1 MTMEGPAQD
10 SHTLSAE
17 EQAQLDAFAQELR
30 DAHPEPKLSSGWQE
44 QLHQRIWSQDQHG
57 VSHWTL
63 RLSMEKNPWMR
74 VAASLL
80 LIAVVAAPV
89 SAVFSLMVGPK
100 QEAFTLGFD
109 PAIPDLPE
117 RHQESLEADPHR
129 GTDADSLHGVHPPF
143 GEEQE
148 FAWSP
153 AALEAL
159 SRSNRLAL
167 ASQRWQ
173 ASSQSGDVQA
183 SLQARAARL
192 RDSVGAMPEPRW
204 SEASEQDLWDAFLL
218 RCSQGSLAVP
228 DATLFARVH
237 ALRQDLAD
245 GAPLP
250 AGLAAWIWVADG
262 SRNTGPDQG
271 WARAPFRP

>member
-1 MTMEGPAQD
+1 MTMEGSPQD

-30 DAHPEPKLSSGWQE
+30 EAHPEPLLLSGWQE
-44 QLHQRIWSQDQHG
+44 QLHQRIWSQGQHG
-57 VSHWTL
+57 VAHWTL

-109 PAIPDLPE
+109 PAIPDMPE
-117 RHQESLEADPHR
+117 RHQESLEESLDLGSGADF
-129 GTDADSLHGVHPPF
+129 LHGVHPPL

-159 SRSNRLAL
+159 SRSNRLAI

-173 ASSQSGDVQA
+173 AASQRGDLQV
-183 SLQARAARL
+183 SLQARAKRL
-192 RDSVGAMPEPRW
+192 LANAGTVPAMDW
-204 SEASEQDLWDAFLL
+204 SQASEQDLWDAFLK
-218 RCSQGSLAVP
+218 RCSRGSLYVP
-228 DATLFARVH
+228 QDPVFAR
-237 ALRQDLAD
+237 AQELRQTLAD
-245 GAPLP
+245 GAPVP
-250 AGLAAWIWVADG
+250 AGIAAWIWVAEG
-262 SRNTGPDQG
+262 TRLAGPEQG
-271 WARAPFRP
+271 WTKAPFRP

>member
-1 MTMEGPAQD
+1 MTMEGPPQD
-10 SHTLSAE
+10 PHTLSAE
-17 EQAQLDAFAQELR
+17 EQAQLDAFAKELR

-44 QLHQRIWSQDQHG
+44 KLHQRMWSQGQHD
-57 VSHWTL
+57 VAHWTL
-63 RLSMEKNPWMR
+63 RLSMEKSPWMR

-89 SAVFSLMVGPK
+89 SAIFSLMVGQK

-117 RHQESLEADPHR
+117 RHQDSLEANPNLGS
-129 GTDADSLHGVHPPF
+129 GTDAIHGVRPPF

-167 ASQRWQ
+167 ASQRWLA
-173 ASSQSGDVQA
+173 ASQNGDLFE
-183 SLQARAARL
+183 SLEARAQRL
-192 RDSVGAMPEPRW
+192 RDSAGAKPDGVW
-204 SEASEQDLWDAFLL
+204 SQASEQDLWDAFLL
-218 RCSQGSLAVP
+218 RCSQGSLDVP
-228 DATLFARVH
+228 ETALFAR
-237 ALRQDLAD
+237 AQELRQTLSD
-245 GAPLP
+245 GAPVP
-250 AGLAAWIWVADG
+250 AGVAAWIWVADG
-262 SRNTGPDQG
+262 TRLAGQEQG
-271 WARAPFRP
+271 WAKAPFRP

>member
-1 MTMEGPAQD
+1 MTMEGPPQD
-10 SHTLSAE
+10 SHPLSAQ
-17 EQAQLDAFAQELR
+17 EQAQLDALAKELH
-30 DAHPEPKLSSGWQE
+30 DAHPEPKFSSGWQE
-44 QLHQRIWSQDQHG
+44 KLHQRIWSQDQHG
-57 VSHWTL
+57 VAHWTL

-117 RHQESLEADPHR
+117 RHQESLEESPNL
-129 GTDADSLHGVHPPF
+129 GDSSESFHGVHPPF

-173 ASSQSGDVQA
+173 AASQRGDLQV
-183 SLQARAARL
+183 SLEARAKRL
-192 RDSVGAMPEPRW
+192 LDRAELLPDADW
-204 SEASEQDLWDAFLL
+204 DQASEQDLWNAFLQ
-218 RCSQGSLAVP
+218 RCSTGSLDVP
-228 DATLFARVH
+228 ETALFVRAQE
-237 ALRQDLAD
+237 LRQTLSD
-245 GAPLP
+245 GAPVP
-250 AGLAAWIWVADG
+250 AGVAAWIWVADG
-262 SRNTGPDQG
+262 TRLAGPEQG
-271 WARAPFRP
+271 WAKAPFRP

>member
-1 MTMEGPAQD
+1 MTMEDPPQD

-17 EQAQLDAFAQELR
+17 EQAQLDAFAKELH

-44 QLHQRIWSQDQHG
+44 QLHQRMWSQGQHD
-57 VSHWTL
+57 VAHWTL
-63 RLSMEKNPWMR
+63 RLSMEKSPWMR

-89 SAVFSLMVGPK
+89 SAIFSLMVGPK

-117 RHQESLEADPHR
+117 RHQESLEANPNSGN
-129 GTDADSLHGVHPPF
+129 GTDAIHGVRPPF

-153 AALEAL
+153 GALEAL

-173 ASSQSGDVQA
+173 VAAQQGALQG
-183 SLQARAARL
+183 SLEARAKRL
-192 RDSVGAMPEPRW
+192 LDHAGAMPDGVW
-204 SEASEQDLWDAFLL
+204 TQASEQDLWDAFLQ
-218 RCSQGSLAVP
+218 RCSQGSLDVP
-228 DATLFARVH
+228 EAALFAR
-237 ALRQDLAD
+237 AQELRKALAD
-245 GAPLP
+245 GAPVP
-250 AGLAAWIWVADG
+250 AGVAAWIWVADG
-262 SRNTGPDQG
+262 TRLAGPEQG
-271 WARAPFRP
+271 WAKAPFRP